1 MRNLLEFLAKYNH
14 WFVFLILEVVSM
26 VLLFQY
32 NSYQGSA
39 WFSSANAVTGK
50 LYEWDANVET
60 FFSLTKVNQEL
71 TQRNAYLEQE
81 VQKLSD
87 SLVTMVDAAI
97 LGLVSVTKDSS
108 IYHRDQFALLRNYR
122 LIPAKVVANSVD
134 KPGNLMTIDK
144 GSADGIHK
152 DMGVISGTGVVGIV
166 YLVAEHYAI
175 VIPVLNTKSN
185 ISCMIQNRGYFG
197 YLRWKGGVSDL
208 AYLEEVPRHAHF
220 KLGDYVV
227 TSGYSAVFP
236 PGVRV
241 GRILHVFN
249 SADGLSYRVQLRLST
264 DFARLRDVCVIDDAA
279 MKERLE
285 IMRAAQDSIETNG
298 DNNQ

>member
-87 SLVTMVDAAI
+87 SLV
-97 LGLVSVTKDSS
+97 SVTQDSS

-122 LIPAKVVANSVD
+122 LIPAKVVANSID

-144 GSADGIHK
+144 GSADGIRK

-264 DFARLRDVCVIDDAA
+264 DFARLRDVCVIDDSA

-285 IMRAAQDSIETNG
+285 IMRAAEDSIGSNG

>member
-50 LYEWDANVET
+50 LYEWDANVES
-60 FFSLTKVNQEL
+60 FFSLTKGNQEL

-87 SLVTMVDAAI
+87 S
-97 LGLVSVTKDSS
+97 LVSVTKDSS

>member
-87 SLVTMVDAAI
+87 S
-97 LGLVSVTKDSS
+97 LVSVTKDSS

-236 PGVRV
+236 LGVRV

>member
-87 SLVTMVDAAI
+87 SLV
-97 LGLVSVTKDSS
+97 SVTKDSS

-134 KPGNLMTIDK
+134 KTGNLMTIDK

>member
-87 SLVTMVDAAI
+87 S
-97 LGLVSVTKDSS
+97 LVSVTKDSS

-264 DFARLRDVCVIDDAA
+264 DFTRLRDVCVIDDAA

-285 IMRAAQDSIETNG
+285 IMRAAQDSIATNG
-298 DNNQ
+298 DNYQ

>member
-87 SLVTMVDAAI
+87 SLV
-97 LGLVSVTKDSS
+97 SVTTDSS

>member
-87 SLVTMVDAAI
+87 SLV
-97 LGLVSVTKDSS
+97 SVTKDSS

-122 LIPAKVVANSVD
+122 LIPAKVVANSID

-144 GSADGIHK
+144 GSADGIRK

-227 TSGYSAVFP
+227 TSGYSAVSP

-264 DFARLRDVCVIDDAA
+264 DFARLRDVCVIDDTA

>member
-87 SLVTMVDAAI
+87 SLV
-97 LGLVSVTKDSS
+97 SVTKDSS

-122 LIPAKVVANSVD
+122 LIPAKVVANSID

-264 DFARLRDVCVIDDAA
+264 DFASLRDVCVIDDSA

-285 IMRAAQDSIETNG
+285 IMRAAEDSIGSNG

>member
-87 SLVTMVDAAI
+87 SLVCM
-97 LGLVSVTKDSS
+97 TKDSS

>member
-87 SLVTMVDAAI
+87 SLVC
-97 LGLVSVTKDSS
+97 VTKDSS

-122 LIPAKVVANSVD
+122 LIPAKVVANSID

-166 YLVAEHYAI
+166 YLVAEHYAV

-285 IMRAAQDSIETNG
+285 IMRAAQDSIESNG

>member
-87 SLVTMVDAAI
+87 SLV
-97 LGLVSVTKDSS
+97 SVTKDSS

-152 DMGVISGTGVVGIV
+152 DIGVISGTGVVGIV

>member
-60 FFSLTKVNQEL
+60 FFSLTKVNQGL

-87 SLVTMVDAAI
+87 SLVC
-97 LGLVSVTKDSS
+97 VTKDSS

-122 LIPAKVVANSVD
+122 LIPAKVVANSID

>member
-87 SLVTMVDAAI
+87 SLV
-97 LGLVSVTKDSS
+97 SVTKDSS

-122 LIPAKVVANSVD
+122 LIPAKVVANSID

-144 GSADGIHK
+144 GSADGIRK

-227 TSGYSAVFP
+227 SSGYSAVFP

-264 DFARLRDVCVIDDAA
+264 DFARLRDVCVIDDTA

-285 IMRAAQDSIETNG
+285 IMRAAQDSIESNG

>member
-87 SLVTMVDAAI
+87 SLV
-97 LGLVSVTKDSS
+97 SVTKDSS

-144 GSADGIHK
+144 GSADGLHK

-220 KLGDYVV
+220 KLCYYVV

-264 DFARLRDVCVIDDAA
+264 DFARLRDVCVIEDAA

>member
-87 SLVTMVDAAI
+87 SLV
-97 LGLVSVTKDSS
+97 SVTKDSS
-108 IYHRDQFALLRNYR
+108 IYHRDQFALLRNCR

>member
-87 SLVTMVDAAI
+87 S
-97 LGLVSVTKDSS
+97 LVSVTKDSS

-249 SADGLSYRVQLRLST
+249 SADGLSYRVQLRLFT

>member
-87 SLVTMVDAAI
+87 SLV
-97 LGLVSVTKDSS
+97 SVTKDSS

-122 LIPAKVVANSVD
+122 LIPAKVVANSID

-144 GSADGIHK
+144 GSADGIRK

-264 DFARLRDVCVIDDAA
+264 DFARLRDVCVIDDTA

-285 IMRAAQDSIETNG
+285 IMSAAQDSIESNG

>member
-81 VQKLSD
+81 VQKLTD
-87 SLVTMVDAAI
+87 S
-97 LGLVSVTKDSS
+97 LVSVTKDSS

-264 DFARLRDVCVIDDAA
+264 DFASLRDVCVIDDAA

>member
-87 SLVTMVDAAI
+87 SLVC
-97 LGLVSVTKDSS
+97 VTKDSS
-108 IYHRDQFALLRNYR
+108 IYHRDQFVLLRNYR

-285 IMRAAQDSIETNG
+285 IMRAAQDSIATNG

>member
-87 SLVTMVDAAI
+87 SLV
-97 LGLVSVTKDSS
+97 SVTKDSS

-122 LIPAKVVANSVD
+122 LIPAKVVANSID

-227 TSGYSAVFP
+227 TSGYSAVYP

-264 DFARLRDVCVIDDAA
+264 DFARLRDVCVIDDTA

-285 IMRAAQDSIETNG
+285 IMRAAQDSIESNG

>member
-87 SLVTMVDAAI
+87 SLV
-97 LGLVSVTKDSS
+97 SVTKDSS

-122 LIPAKVVANSVD
+122 LIPAKVVANSID

-175 VIPVLNTKSN
+175 MIPVLNTKSN

-264 DFARLRDVCVIDDAA
+264 DFARLRDVCVIDDTA

-285 IMRAAQDSIETNG
+285 IMRAAQDSIESNG

>member
-81 VQKLSD
+81 VQKISD
-87 SLVTMVDAAI
+87 S
-97 LGLVSVTKDSS
+97 LVSVTKDSS

>member
-60 FFSLTKVNQEL
+60 FFSLTMVNQEL

-87 SLVTMVDAAI
+87 S
-97 LGLVSVTKDSS
+97 LVSVTKDSS

-264 DFARLRDVCVIDDAA
+264 DFARLRDVCVIDDTA

>member
-87 SLVTMVDAAI
+87 S
-97 LGLVSVTKDSS
+97 LVSVTKDSS

-285 IMRAAQDSIETNG
+285 IMLAAQDSIETNG

>member
-87 SLVTMVDAAI
+87 SLVC
-97 LGLVSVTKDSS
+97 VTKDSS

-122 LIPAKVVANSVD
+122 LIPAKVVANSID

-220 KLGDYVV
+220 KLGDYVL

-285 IMRAAQDSIETNG
+285 IMRAAQDSIATNG

>member
-50 LYEWDANVET
+50 LYEWDANVGT

-87 SLVTMVDAAI
+87 S
-97 LGLVSVTKDSS
+97 LVSVTKDSS

-264 DFARLRDVCVIDDAA
+264 DFARLRDVCVIEDAA

>member
-87 SLVTMVDAAI
+87 SLV
-97 LGLVSVTKDSS
+97 SVTKDSS

-152 DMGVISGTGVVGIV
+152 DMGVISGTGVVGIL

>member
-87 SLVTMVDAAI
+87 SLV
-97 LGLVSVTKDSS
+97 SVTKDSS

-122 LIPAKVVANSVD
+122 LIPAKVVANSID

-152 DMGVISGTGVVGIV
+152 DMGVISGTGAVGIV

>member
-50 LYEWDANVET
+50 LYEWNANVET

-87 SLVTMVDAAI
+87 S
-97 LGLVSVTKDSS
+97 LVSVTKDSS

-285 IMRAAQDSIETNG
+285 IMRAAQDSIATNG

>member
-87 SLVTMVDAAI
+87 S
-97 LGLVSVTKDSS
+97 LVSVTKDSS

-197 YLRWKGGVSDL
+197 YLRWNGGVSDL

-241 GRILHVFN
+241 GKILHVFN

-264 DFARLRDVCVIDDAA
+264 DFARLRDVCVIDDTA

>member
-87 SLVTMVDAAI
+87 SLVC
-97 LGLVSVTKDSS
+97 VTKDSS

-264 DFARLRDVCVIDDAA
+264 DFSRLRDVCVIDDAA

>member
-87 SLVTMVDAAI
+87 S
-97 LGLVSVTKDSS
+97 LVSVTKDSS

-227 TSGYSAVFP
+227 TSGYSSVFP

-264 DFARLRDVCVIDDAA
+264 DFARLRDVCVIDDTA

>member
-1 MRNLLEFLAKYNH
+1 MQPQ
-14 WFVFLILEVVSM
+14 I
-26 VLLFQY
+26 
-32 NSYQGSA
+32 SYQGSA

-87 SLVTMVDAAI
+87 SP
-97 LGLVSVTKDSS
+97 VSLTKDSS

-264 DFARLRDVCVIDDAA
+264 DFARLRHVCVIDDAA

>member
-87 SLVTMVDAAI
+87 SLV
-97 LGLVSVTKDSS
+97 SVTKDSS

-122 LIPAKVVANSVD
+122 LIPAKVVANSID

-264 DFARLRDVCVIDDAA
+264 DFARLRDVCVIDDTA

-285 IMRAAQDSIETNG
+285 IMRAAQDSIELNG